1 MDQTRSRALF
11 AEAVRCIPGG
21 VNSPVRAF
29 GSVGG
34 TPPFIERGA
43 GARLWDADGNEY
55 LDFVAS
61 WGPLILG
68 HAYPPVVRRLE
79 EALGKGTSFGAPV
92 AVELALAQAICR
104 LVPSVEKV
112 RLVSSGTEATMSAIR
127 LARGFTGRRKILKFE
142 GCYHGHADA
151 FLVKAGSGVATLG
164 IPGCPGIPAEVS
176 GLTLTVPYNDAAAVT
191 DVVRREAADLACVI
205 VEPVAAN
212 MGVVP
217 PADGFLPFLR
227 EITAAHG
234 ILLVF
239 DEVITGFRLGLGG
252 AQAHYGVTPDLTTL
266 GKIIGGGLPVGAYG
280 GRADVMAH
288 VAPAGPVY
296 QAGTLSG
303 NPLAVTAGLATL
315 EALEQME
322 RDEGLYARLARL
334 GSHLADGIRR
344 DLERLNLRLTLNTAG
359 SMATLFFT
367 DGAVRDFAA
376 AARSDTKR
384 YGRYFWEML
393 RRGIYLAPSQFEACF
408 ISAVHTEADLELFL
422 KANYE
427 ALKVAFEK

>member
-11 AEAVRCIPGG
+11 AEAVRRIPGG

-288 VAPAGPVY
+288 VAPAGPV
-296 QAGTLSG
+296 
-303 NPLAVTAGLATL
+303 
-315 EALEQME
+315 
-322 RDEGLYARLARL
+322 
-334 GSHLADGIRR
+334 
-344 DLERLNLRLTLNTAG
+344 
-359 SMATLFFT
+359 
-367 DGAVRDFAA
+367 
-376 AARSDTKR
+376 
-384 YGRYFWEML
+384 
-393 RRGIYLAPSQFEACF
+393 
-408 ISAVHTEADLELFL
+408 
-422 KANYE
+422 
-427 ALKVAFEK
+427 